1 MEKWDPI
8 LHKMFNRK
16 NKLTTNCRFNHNIH
30 RANFPEFLYKLYY
43 RVIRNLI
50 FHRQTLKKLILFPI
64 YNFHVT
70 IYNLQFTISIPNLRF
85 LEKSQPMFLIGWLFC
100 ITFNENFWF
109 CKKCFLT
116 FSELNQRGGLST
128 SDTQKSKN
136 IPKVYGI
143 KFSKKGQKR
152 HVCDSCVFSI
162 FSSISC
168 GWTGS
173 ANLLLS

>member
-1 MEKWDPI
+1 
-8 LHKMFNRK
+8 
-16 NKLTTNCRFNHNIH
+16 
-30 RANFPEFLYKLYY
+30 
-43 RVIRNLI
+43 
-50 FHRQTLKKLILFPI
+50 
-64 YNFHVT
+64 
-70 IYNLQFTISIPNLRF
+70 
-85 LEKSQPMFLIGWLFC
+85 MFLIGWLFC

-128 SDTQKSKN
+128 SDTQKTKN

-168 GWTGS
+168 GWTGL
-173 ANLLLS
+173 ANLLLSCSDQLTFALFFASLILGNKNETFLDIFGFPDFSEQLLIFQIF